1 MKPPYVLSINFDLC
15 TDNCHICER
24 ILPKFKTVYKGVINV
39 SEAAYVR
46 EDVKQGIYKV
56 IQSCPTQAI
65 VFDTK

>member
-1 MKPPYVLSINFDLC
+1 M
-15 TDNCHICER
+15 DNCHICER
-24 ILPKFKTVYKGVINV
+24 ILPKFKTVYKGVIDV